1 MITILAGGTGS
12 AKLVRGLAAITD
24 DLTVISNVGDNIW
37 LHGLYVCPDIDTILY
52 ALAGILDTQRGW
64 GIQNDTFNFLDQ
76 FRRHG
81 EPTWFSLGDRDL
93 ATHVIRT
100 HMIKRGDS
108 LTQIT
113 ETMRKKF
120 RISARI
126 IPSTDDQVT
135 TTVLTNKGKMHLQE
149 FWVKNGGRPQVRGVS
164 FEGSA
169 EAVPNHKALA
179 AIRKSNTVIIAP
191 GNPVSSIGPILAVKE
206 TRQALAEKKEK
217 VIAVSPLIGE
227 SAVSGPAL
235 KYMKALGLE
244 NSPYGVAKYFG
255 DAVGNFV
262 IARSDHGLAAKIR
275 DLGMAVFETDI
286 IMKNKQA
293 EIRLARYLVSGLK
306 AS

>member
-1 MITILAGGTGS
+1 LITILAGGTGS
-12 AKLVRGLAAITD
+12 AKLVRGFAAITD

-52 ALAGILDTQRGW
+52 ALAGILDKHRGW

-76 FRRHG
+76 LRKHG
-81 EPTWFSLGDRDL
+81 GPTWFSLGDRDL
-93 ATHVIRT
+93 AIHVIRT
-100 HMIKRGDS
+100 YMIKQGYS

-113 ETMRKKF
+113 ETIRKKL

-126 IPSTDDQVT
+126 IPSTEDQVT

-149 FWVKNGGRPQVRGVS
+149 FWVKNRGRPEVRGVS

-169 EAVPNHKALA
+169 TAVPNHKALA
-179 AIRKSNTVIIAP
+179 AIKKSSAVIIAP
-191 GNPVSSIGPILAVKE
+191 ANPVSSIGPILAIQGI
-206 TRQALAEKKEK
+206 RQALAGKKEK

-227 SAVSGPAL
+227 NAVSGPAL

-244 NSPYGVAKYFG
+244 NSAYGVAKYFG

-286 IMKNKQA
+286 MMKNKQA
-293 EIRLARYLVSGLK
+293 EIRLARYLVSGFK
-306 AS
+306 AL

>member
-12 AKLVRGLAAITD
+12 AKLVRGAAAITD

-52 ALAGILDTQRGW
+52 ALAGILDKHRGW

-76 FRRHG
+76 LRRHG

-93 ATHVIRT
+93 ATHVTRT
-100 HMIKRGDS
+100 HMIKQGDS

-149 FWVKNGGRPQVRGVS
+149 FWVKNRGQPKVRGVS

-169 EAVPNHKALA
+169 TAVPNHEALA
-179 AIRKSNTVIIAP
+179 AIRKSSAVIIAP

-206 TRQALAEKKEK
+206 IRQALAEKKEK
-217 VIAVSPLIGE
+217 VIAVSPLVGE

-244 NSPYGVAKYFG
+244 NSPYGVARYFG
-255 DAVGNFV
+255 GAVGNFV

-306 AS
+306 AL

>member
-1 MITILAGGTGS
+1 LITILAGGTGS
-12 AKLVRGLAAITD
+12 AKLVRGLAALTD

-64 GIQNDTFNFLDQ
+64 GIQDDTFNFLDQ
-76 FRRHG
+76 LRRHG

-135 TTVLTNKGKMHLQE
+135 TTVLTDKGKMHLQE
-149 FWVKNGGRPQVRGVS
+149 FWVKNGGRPQVRDVS

-169 EAVPNHKALA
+169 AAVPNHKALA
-179 AIRKSNTVIIAP
+179 AIRKSRTVIIAP
-191 GNPVSSIGPILAVKE
+191 GNPVSSIGPTLAVKE
-206 TRQALAEKKEK
+206 IRQALAEKKEK

-286 IMKNKQA
+286 MMKNKQA